1 MNLPEDDFDD
11 LDRLMA
17 LALQKEGLLIP
28 SDIDLDDLE
37 IEEGQPESEESISRA
52 VEAILHPSKMDSAPV
67 VATFRPFSSTNL
79 DEYARAARHGERL
92 SPETMEKLKKISN
105 SVPNKNG

>member
-1 MNLPEDDFDD
+1 MNLLEDDFDD

-17 LALQKEGLLIP
+17 LALQNEGLLIP

-37 IEEGQPESEESISRA
+37 IEEGQPASEESISRA
-52 VEAILHPSKMDSAPV
+52 VEAILHPSKTDSVPV
-67 VATFRPFSSTNL
+67 VATLRPSPSTNL
-79 DEYARAARHGERL
+79 DEYAMAARHGERL

-105 SVPNKNG
+105 SAPKKNE